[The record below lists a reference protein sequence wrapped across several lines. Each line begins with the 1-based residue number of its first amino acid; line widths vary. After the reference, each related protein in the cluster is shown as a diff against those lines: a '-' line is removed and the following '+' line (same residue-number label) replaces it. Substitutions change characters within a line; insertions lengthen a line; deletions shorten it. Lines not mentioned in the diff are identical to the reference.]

1 MLSSRALLVMV
12 KSMVPVFRARWEGE
26 VKAQYVLNRMLES
39 EKEGVAAAELSAAK
53 VRGGTVRRRDGKRM
67 VIDGQ

>member
-12 KSMVPVFRARWEGE
+12 KCMVPVFRARWEGE

-53 VRGGTVRRRDGKRM
+53 VRGRTVRRRDGKRM